1 MSDYSFP
8 TFDKFSPFASISGY
22 ILKPLDNVMDTTVS
36 GLSSAISAPLNLAA
50 IIFIFLYGYNV
61 MTGRVALSMHNLL
74 NNVVKIVVV
83 TTMATNAETFNSYV
97 KDIFFNDLSNAIGN
111 ALNSN
116 PANSNVFDYIL
127 LKASDRYQEVLY
139 NAWFF
144 EKIIVGL
151 LGSIML
157 LAVILFCI
165 GGFIVQIFAQV
176 ALVMIIGLGPLFI
189 SLYLFNATRKYTDA
203 WITTLINFT
212 ILQVL
217 VIMLGTI
224 ICQVILQVL
233 KVSYESIYILFPPV
247 IVISIIGVIIF
258 RALPGIATA
267 LASGGPYF
275 SAGIS
280 SGGQIFTMVANSA
293 RSSANAIKS
302 ATLNIS
308 GAAGKGA
315 AGAASKAGGS
325 GGAGGAGVGRGRF

>member
-1 MSDYSFP
+1 MSNYNFP

-36 GLSSAISAPLNLAA
+36 SLSSAISAPLNLAA

-61 MTGRVALSMHNLL
+61 MTGRVALSMQSLL

-83 TTMATNAETFNSYV
+83 TTMATNAETFNTYV

-111 ALNSN
+111 VLNSN

-144 EKIIVGL
+144 EKIVVGL

-165 GGFIVQIFAQV
+165 GGFIVQMFAQV

-189 SLYLFNATRKYTDA
+189 SLYLFNATRKYSDA
-203 WITTLINFT
+203 WITTLVNFT

-233 KVSYESIYILFPPV
+233 NVSYESIYILFPPV
-247 IVISIIGVIIF
+247 IVISIIGVVIF

-267 LASGGPYF
+267 LSSGGPYF
-275 SAGIS
+275 NAGVS
-280 SGGQIFTMVANSA
+280 SGGQVFSMLSNGA
-293 RSSANAIKS
+293 RSSGNAVKS
-302 ATLNIS
+302 AALRAS
-308 GAAGKGA
+308 GAASNAAKSA
-315 AGAASKAGGS
+315 AGALAKAGRF
-325 GGAGGAGVGRGRF
+325 GGGRGRF

>member
-1 MSDYSFP
+1 MEVLVQMSDFSFA
-8 TFDKFSPFASISGY
+8 PFESVSGY
-22 ILKPLDNVMDTTVS
+22 ILTPLDNVMDTTVS
-36 GLSSAISAPLNLAA
+36 GLSSALAAPLNLAA

-61 MTGRVALSMHNLL
+61 MTGRVALSMHSLL

-83 TTMATNAETFNSYV
+83 TTMATNAETFNTYV

-127 LKASDRYQEVLY
+127 LKANARYQEVLY

-144 EKIIVGL
+144 EKIVVGI

-165 GGFIVQIFAQV
+165 GGFIVQMFAQV

-189 SLYLFNATRKYTDA
+189 SLYLFNATRKYSDA

-233 KVSYESIYILFPPV
+233 KVSYESIYVLFPPV

-275 SAGIS
+275 SAGVS
-280 SGGQIFTMVANSA
+280 SGGQVFTMLANGA
-293 RSSANAIKS
+293 RSSGNAVKS
-302 ATLNIS
+302 AALQIS
-308 GAAGKGA
+308 GAAGNAAKGA
-315 AGAASKAGGS
+315 AAKAGRF
-325 GGAGGAGVGRGRF
+325 GGGRGRF

>member
-8 TFDKFSPFASISGY
+8 IFDRFSPFASISGY

-61 MTGRVALSMHNLL
+61 MTGRVALSMHSLL

-83 TTMATNAETFNSYV
+83 TTMATNAETFNTYV

-127 LKASDRYQEVLY
+127 LKAANRYQEVLY

-157 LAVILFCI
+157 LAVVLFCI
-165 GGFIVQIFAQV
+165 GGFIVQMFAQV

-203 WITTLINFT
+203 WITTLVNFT

-224 ICQVILQVL
+224 ICQVIIQVL
-233 KVSYESIYILFPPV
+233 RVSYDSIYILFPPV

-275 SAGIS
+275 SAGVS
-280 SGGQIFTMVANSA
+280 SGGQIFTMLANSA
-293 RSSANAIKS
+293 RASGNAIKS
-302 ATLNIS
+302 ATLQIS
-308 GAAGKGA
+308 GAASKGA
-315 AGAASKAGGS
+315 AGAAAKAGKS
-325 GGAGGAGVGRGRF
+325 GGGRGRF

>member
-1 MSDYSFP
+1 MSDFS
-8 TFDKFSPFASISGY
+8 FSPFESVSGY

-36 GLSSAISAPLNLAA
+36 GLSSAISAPINLAA

-61 MTGRVALSMHNLL
+61 MTGRVALSMHSLL

-83 TTMATNAETFNSYV
+83 TTMATNADTFNTYV

-116 PANSNVFDYIL
+116 PASSNVFDYIL
-127 LKASDRYQEVLY
+127 LKASSRYQEVLY

-165 GGFIVQIFAQV
+165 GGFIVQMFAQV

-203 WITTLINFT
+203 WIATLINFT

-233 KVSYESIYILFPPV
+233 KVSYESIYVLFPPV

-275 SAGIS
+275 SAGVS
-280 SGGQIFTMVANSA
+280 SGGQIFTMLANGA
-293 RSSANAIKS
+293 RTSGNAVKS
-302 ATLNIS
+302 AALQIS
-308 GAAGKGA
+308 GAASNAAKGA
-315 AGAASKAGGS
+315 AGAAAKAGRS
-325 GGAGGAGVGRGRF
+325 GGGRGRF

>member
-1 MSDYSFP
+1 MSDYNFP

-61 MTGRVALSMHNLL
+61 MTGRVALSMHSLL

-127 LKASDRYQEVLY
+127 LKTSDRYQEVLY

-144 EKIIVGL
+144 EKIVVGL

-203 WITTLINFT
+203 WITTLVNFT

-224 ICQVILQVL
+224 ICQVIIQVL
-233 KVSYESIYILFPPV
+233 TVPYESIYVLFPPV

-275 SAGIS
+275 SAGVS
-280 SGGQIFTMVANSA
+280 SGGQIFTMLANSA
-293 RSSANAIKS
+293 RASGNAVKS
-302 ATLNIS
+302 AASQIS
-308 GAAGKGA
+308 GAAGNAAKGA
-315 AGAASKAGGS
+315 AGAAAKAGRS
-325 GGAGGAGVGRGRF
+325 GGGRGRF